1 MNLITFLIVIHFKQ
15 DNHLVT
21 ILFCYIYI
29 LLQLFFW
36 YAYYV

>member
-29 LLQLFFW
+29 LL
-36 YAYYV
+36 